1 MIGLIYKDLMV
12 MKKTLFI
19 YRIISVFYG
28 IMDIRNNRTGM
39 MFAMVLIAS
48 TMVPIS
54 SIAYD
59 ERSKWDKIVNTTPL
73 SRKEVVIAKYL
84 LALVL
89 TVASVIIVFVVYL
102 FKPGMPLAENAGTA
116 IVMGLMALFYQAML
130 IPTIIKFGSEKG
142 RMIMMVI
149 LFAPIVLLMAVAES
163 GIIDLSAITRFLE
176 ANTAMLPFITVAV
189 IGAVYIGSVLLS
201 VRIYEKK
208 DL

>member
-1 MIGLIYKDLMV
+1 MVGLIYKDLMV
-12 MKKTLFI
+12 MKKTLLI

-28 IMDIRNNRTGM
+28 CLDIRNSRTGM
-39 MFAMVLIAS
+39 MFAMVLITS

-73 SRKEVVIAKYL
+73 SRKEVVISKYL

-89 TVASVIIVFVVYL
+89 TVVSTVVVFVVYL
-102 FKPGMPLAENAGTA
+102 FKPDMPLAENAGTSV
-116 IVMGLMALFYQAML
+116 VMGIMSVFYQAML

-142 RMIMMVI
+142 RMIMMII
-149 LFAPIVLLMAVAES
+149 LFAPFVLLMAVAQME
-163 GIIDLSAITRFLE
+163 IIDLSALAMFLE
-176 ANTAMLPFITVAV
+176 SNTAMLPFITVAV
-189 IGAVYIGSVLLS
+189 TAAVYIGSILLS
-201 VRIYEKK
+201 VSIYEKK

>member
-1 MIGLIYKDLMV
+1 MVGLIYKDLMV
-12 MKKTLFI
+12 MKKTLLI

-28 IMDIRNNRTGM
+28 FLDILNGRTGM

-89 TVASVIIVFVVYL
+89 TVVSVIIVFVVYL
-102 FKPGMPLAENAGTA
+102 FKPGMPLAENAGTV
-116 IVMGLMALFYQAML
+116 IVMGLMAMFYQAML

-149 LFAPIVLLMAVAES
+149 LFAPIVLLMAVAQI
-163 GIIDLSAITRFLE
+163 GIIDLSALVMFLE

-189 IGAVYIGSVLLS
+189 IAAVYIGSVLLS

>member
-12 MKKTLFI
+12 MKKTLLI
-19 YRIISVFYG
+19 YRIVSVFYG
-28 IMDIRNNRTGM
+28 CLDMMNVRAGM
-39 MFAMVLIAS
+39 MFAMVLLAS

-54 SIAYD
+54 TIAYD
-59 ERSKWDKIVNTTPL
+59 ERSKWDKIINTAPL

-89 TVASVIIVFVVYL
+89 TVTSVIIVFVVYL
-102 FKPGMPLAENAGTA
+102 FKPGMSVAENAGTA
-116 IVMGLMALFYQAML
+116 IVMGLMSTFYQAML
-130 IPTIIKFGSEKG
+130 MPTIIKFGSEKG
-142 RMIMMVI
+142 RMIMMI
-149 LFAPIVLLMAVAES
+149 IMFAPIVLLMAVAQT
-163 GIIDLSAITRFLE
+163 GIIDLSALAMFLE

-189 IGAVYIGSVLLS
+189 IAAVYIGSALLS